1 MQAKALYKAILSHLE
16 QAGVEDAGFDGLQ
29 LFAHHTGMEIS
40 HLLTHPEKEI
50 PSEQETALWE
60 SVEKRC
66 QGEPLQYILGSWE
79 FYGLPFSVGQ
89 GVLIPRADTEVLVD
103 EALRLL
109 EGVENPKIADLC
121 AGSGCIGITLAKQ
134 REDAQVTLLELSPQA
149 AAYCQKNIKQN
160 EAKNASLLIRD
171 ILEGPKE
178 IGGLDM
184 IVSNPPYIPAQ
195 DMKTLSK
202 EVQAEPK
209 MALYGG
215 EDGLDFYRFIISH
228 WTPALKR
235 EGAMVLEVGIHQA
248 QAVEAMLCEQFEQV
262 YIVPD
267 LNNIPRVLLGV
278 TGK

>member
-1 MQAKALYKAILSHLE
+1 MQAKPLYKAILARLE
-16 QAGVEDAGFDGLQ
+16 QAETPDAGFDGLQ

-50 PSEQETALWE
+50 SPEQETALWE

-66 QGEPLQYILGSWE
+66 EGEPLQYILGSWE
-79 FYGLPFSVGQ
+79 FYGLPFLVGQ

-109 EGVENPKIADLC
+109 EGTENPQVVDLC

-134 REDAQVTLLELSPQA
+134 REDAQVTLVELSSQA
-149 AAYCQKNIKQN
+149 AEYCQKNLEQN
-160 EAKNASLLIRD
+160 GAKNASLLIRD

-178 IGGLDM
+178 FCELDM
-184 IVSNPPYIPAQ
+184 IVSNPPYISAE
-195 DMKTLSK
+195 DMKTLSR
-202 EVQAEPK
+202 EVQAEPQ

-215 EDGLDFYRFIISH
+215 EDGLHFYRFMISH
-228 WTPALKR
+228 WTPALKK
-235 EGAMVLEVGIHQA
+235 EGAMVLEVGIGEA
-248 QAVEAMLCEQFEQV
+248 DAVEALLSEQFEQV

-278 TGK
+278 TRK

>member
-1 MQAKALYKAILSHLE
+1 MQAKPLYKAILARLE
-16 QAGVEDAGFDGLQ
+16 QAQIEDAGFDGLQ

-40 HLLTHPEKEI
+40 QLLTHSEKEI
-50 PSEQETALWE
+50 PPQQEAALWE
-60 SVEKRC
+60 SVERRC
-66 QGEPLQYILGSWE
+66 GGEPLQYILGSWE

-89 GVLIPRADTEVLVD
+89 GVLVPRADTEVLVD

-109 EGVENPKIADLC
+109 EGTQNPKVCDLC

-134 REDAQVTLLELSPQA
+134 REDAQVTLVELSSQA
-149 AAYCQKNIKQN
+149 AEYCQKNLEQN
-160 EAKNASLLIRD
+160 GAKNASLLIRD

-178 IGGLDM
+178 FCELDM
-184 IVSNPPYIPAQ
+184 IVSNPPYIPAE
-195 DMKTLSK
+195 DMKTLSR
-202 EVQAEPK
+202 EVQAEPQ

-228 WTPALKR
+228 WTPALKSG
-235 EGAMVLEVGIHQA
+235 GAMVLEVGIHQA
-248 QAVEAMLCEQFEQV
+248 DAVEALLCEQFEQV

-278 TGK
+278 TKK